1 MSSIITLEGVS
12 VSYKR
17 RRIFRSG
24 GDAKRVLNNITLDV
38 KEGEC
43 LGILG
48 RNGAGKS
55 SLLRVLAGI
64 MEPDEGKV
72 THRGKASL
80 LTLQAGFIESLSGM
94 ENIILG
100 GMMLGA
106 SKRSID
112 QKIESIIEFSELA
125 DDIYEPLYT
134 YSSGMR
140 ARLGFSVAYFAD
152 PEIILIDEVLGV
164 GDAQFRE
171 KSSNAMKEKIQ
182 SNRTIVLVSHNPATI
197 RDNCS
202 RAILIENGSVC
213 ATGEPDEVLRIM
225 AKG

>member
-1 MSSIITLEGVS
+1 MSSIITLDAVS

-24 GDAKRVLNNITLDV
+24 GNIKHILHDISLEV
-38 KEGEC
+38 RKGEC

-64 MEPDEGKV
+64 VEPDSGKI
-72 THRGKASL
+72 THNGNASL
-80 LTLQAGFIESLSGM
+80 LTLQAGFIESLSGL

-106 SKRSID
+106 SRRSIS
-112 QKIESIIEFSELA
+112 QKINKIVAFSELE
-125 DDIYEPLYT
+125 DEIHEPLYT

-164 GDAQFRE
+164 GDAEFRQ
-171 KSSNAMKEKIQ
+171 KSSRAMKEKIQ
-182 SNRTIVLVSHNPATI
+182 SNRTIVLVSHNAATI
-197 RDNCS
+197 RENCS
-202 RAILIENGSVC
+202 RAILIENGTVK
-213 ATGEPDEVLRIM
+213 AQGEPDEVLKKM
-225 AKG
+225 AM

>member
-1 MSSIITLEGVS
+1 MSNVITLEDVS
-12 VSYKR
+12 VCYKR
-17 RRIFRSG
+17 KRLFRVDS
-24 GDAKRVLNNITLDV
+24 KIKCVLRDV
-38 KEGEC
+38 SLEVREAEC

-64 MEPDEGKV
+64 VAPDSGTV

-80 LTLQAGFIESLSGM
+80 LTLQAGFIETLSGV
-94 ENIILG
+94 ENVILG

-106 SKRSID
+106 TRRFIKSKMD
-112 QKIESIIEFSELA
+112 EIIEFSELGEEI
-125 DDIYEPLYT
+125 DEPLYT

-140 ARLGFSVAYFAD
+140 ARLGFSVAFFAD

-164 GDAQFRE
+164 GDAEFRE
-171 KSSNAMKEKIQ
+171 KSSAAMKEKIQ

-202 RAILIENGSVC
+202 RAILIENGSVV
-213 ATGEPDEVLRIM
+213 AEGEPGDVLDEMSR
-225 AKG
+225 K

>member
-1 MSSIITLEGVS
+1 MSSVITLDNVS

-24 GDAKRVLNNITLDV
+24 GNAKRVLHDISLEV
-38 KEGEC
+38 RQGEC

-64 MEPDEGKV
+64 VEPDSGTIV
-72 THRGKASL
+72 HHGKASL

-106 SKRSID
+106 SRRFIK
-112 QKIESIIEFSELA
+112 QKIDAIIEFSELA
-125 DDIYEPLYT
+125 EDIQEPLYT

-140 ARLGFSVAYFAD
+140 ARLGFSVAYHVD

-164 GDAQFRE
+164 GDADFRK
-171 KSSNAMKEKIQ
+171 KSSAAMKDKIN
-182 SNRTIVLVSHNPATI
+182 SNRTIVLVSHNAATI
-197 RDNCS
+197 RENCN
-202 RAILIENGSVC
+202 RAIFIQDGRVALEGVP
-213 ATGEPDEVLRIM
+213 EEVLRE
-225 AKG
+225 AGL